1 MSYIS
6 VKSLNCKNCYK
17 CLKYCMVKSIK
28 YKNDKVEV
36 IDEKCILCGKCVN
49 TCPQE
54 AKKVISD
61 IDIVKELIKNK
72 NVKKIVSI
80 APSHISAYS
89 DKNKLV
95 SGLLKLG
102 FDGIE
107 ETAIGAAYVTEE
119 YKKLINKMEMDN
131 ILTSCCPTVNL
142 MISKYYPE
150 LINNLAPVLSP
161 VLVHGKLIKEKY
173 GPETFVIFIGPCLSK
188 IYEINHDR
196 DNRNVDYAITFQDLD
211 KWFNDENINLD
222 TLTPNKFNL
231 ESPYSR
237 VYPISKGIIYD
248 LKNHFNDKTSDDKI
262 SIYDL
267 LSVSGLENSESILKE
282 ISNGK
287 VKNVF
292 IEINACSN
300 GCMNG
305 PMMPKNRTS
314 ILEDTIKIKRYAEE
328 IKNKKNEFDR
338 RDLNKKF
345 FNEKTEG
352 FIPEENKLKDILM
365 QIGKVKKDDEL
376 NCGSCGYDTCKDK
389 AIAVYQG
396 KAELYMCLP
405 YMSEMAQSLS
415 NVTLNVTPN
424 YIIAVNEDMKIKEF
438 NLAAQKLFKI
448 SRNDALNKYLFDFI
462 DPSDFEKV
470 FETHKD
476 IRKKKVRYED
486 LGITI
491 MQTIIYVKEQKI
503 AMGILKN
510 ITEEEENIEKMYN
523 LKLDTVNMAQNVI
536 NKQMRVAQEIA
547 SLLGET
553 TAETKVTLNKL
564 KKLIINEGNNINE

>member
-1 MSYIS
+1 MGYIS

-17 CLKYCMVKSIK
+17 CLKGCMVKSIK
-28 YKNDKVEV
+28 YRNDKVEV
-36 IDEKCILCGKCVN
+36 IDEKCILCGECVN
-49 TCPQE
+49 ICPQE
-54 AKKVISD
+54 AKKIISD
-61 IDIVKELIKNK
+61 IDKVRELVRNK
-72 NVKKIVSI
+72 NVKKIVSV
-80 APSHISAYS
+80 APSYISAYP

-102 FDGIE
+102 FDGVE
-107 ETAIGAAYVTEE
+107 ETAIGAAYVTKE
-119 YKKLINKMEMDN
+119 YKKLMDKMEMEN

-150 LINNLAPVLSP
+150 LINSLAPVLSP

-173 GPETFVIFIGPCLSK
+173 GQETSVVFIGPCLSK
-188 IYEINHDR
+188 IYEINNDV
-196 DNRNVDYAITFQDLD
+196 DEKNVDCAITFQDLNT
-211 KWFNDENINLD
+211 WFTDENIDLD
-222 TLTPNKFNL
+222 SLTPKEFHL

-237 VYPISKGIIYD
+237 VYPISKGILYD
-248 LKNHFNDKTSDDKI
+248 LKNIFRDQVNEDKI
-262 SIYDL
+262 SKYDL
-267 LSVSGLENSESILKE
+267 LSVSGLENVENILKE
-282 ISNGK
+282 ISKGK
-287 VKNVF
+287 IKNVF

-300 GCMNG
+300 GCVNG
-305 PMMPKNRTS
+305 PMMPKNGIS
-314 ILEDTIKIKRYAEE
+314 VLEDSIKIKRYAEE
-328 IKNKKNEFDR
+328 IKNNKNRFDR
-338 RDLNKKF
+338 SDLEKKF
-345 FNEKTEG
+345 FNEKVED
-352 FIPEENKLKDILM
+352 FIPDEEKLKDILM
-365 QIGKVKKDDEL
+365 QIGKIKKDDEL
-376 NCGSCGYDTCKDK
+376 NCGSCGYDSCRDK

-424 YIIAVNEDMKIKEF
+424 YIIAVNEDMKIREF

-462 DPSDFEKV
+462 DPSDFEEV
-470 FETHKD
+470 FETQKD

-491 MQTIIYVKEQKI
+491 MQTIVYVKEQKI

>member
-1 MSYIS
+1 MNCIS

-17 CLKYCMVKSIK
+17 CLKHCMVKSIK
-28 YKNDKVEV
+28 YRNDQVEV
-36 IDEKCILCGKCVN
+36 IDEKCILCGECVN
-49 TCPQE
+49 ICPQE

-61 IDIVKELIKNK
+61 IDKVKELIKDK

-80 APSHISAYS
+80 APSYISVYS

-102 FDGIE
+102 FDGVE

-131 ILTSCCPTVNL
+131 ILTSCCPTINL

-150 LINNLAPVLSP
+150 LIDNLAPVLSP

-173 GPETFVIFIGPCLSK
+173 GSNTSVIFIGPCLSK
-188 IYEINHDR
+188 IYEINQDL

-211 KWFNDENINLD
+211 KWFIDENIDLD
-222 TLTPNKFNL
+222 TLTPNEFNL

-237 VYPISKGIIYD
+237 VYPISKGILYD
-248 LKNHFNDKTSDDKI
+248 LKNHFQDKDSEDKI
-262 SIYDL
+262 NKYDL
-267 LSVSGLENSESILKE
+267 MSVSGLENVESILKE
-282 ISNGK
+282 ISNGNI
-287 VKNVF
+287 KNVF
-292 IEINACSN
+292 IEVNACSN
-300 GCMNG
+300 GCVNG
-305 PMMPKNRTS
+305 PLMPKNRTS
-314 ILEDTIKIKRYAEE
+314 ILGDTIKIKRYADE
-328 IKNKKNEFDR
+328 IKNSVNNFDR
-338 RDLNKKF
+338 DDLSKKF
-345 FNEKTEG
+345 FNEKVES
-352 FIPEENKLKDILM
+352 FIPDEDKIKDILM
-365 QIGKVKKDDEL
+365 QIGKVNKDDEL
-376 NCGSCGYDTCKDK
+376 NCGSCGYDSCRDK
-389 AIAVYQG
+389 AVAVYQG
-396 KAELYMCLP
+396 KAELHMCLP

-470 FETHKD
+470 FETQED

-491 MQTIIYVKEQKI
+491 MQTIVYVKEQKI

>member
-17 CLKYCMVKSIK
+17 CLKYCTVKSIK
-28 YKNDKVEV
+28 YRNDKVEV
-36 IDEKCILCGKCVN
+36 IDEKCILCGECIN
-49 TCPQE
+49 ICPQE

-61 IDIVKELIKNK
+61 IDKVKELVTNK

-80 APSHISAYS
+80 APSYISAYP

-102 FDGIE
+102 FDGVE
-107 ETAIGAAYVTEE
+107 ETAVGAAYVTEE

-131 ILTSCCPTVNL
+131 ILTSCCPTINL

-173 GPETFVIFIGPCLSK
+173 GPETSVIFIGPCLSK
-188 IYEINHDR
+188 IYEINQDE
-196 DNRNVDYAITFQDLD
+196 DSRNVDFAITFQDLD
-211 KWFNDENINLD
+211 KWLLDENINLETITPKELD
-222 TLTPNKFNL
+222 TD
-231 ESPYSR
+231 SPYSR
-237 VYPISKGIIYD
+237 VYPISQGILYD
-248 LKNHFNDKTSDDKI
+248 LKNHFKDKDSGDKI
-262 SIYDL
+262 SKYDL
-267 LSVSGLENSESILKE
+267 LSVSGLKDVENILNE

-287 VKNVF
+287 IKNVF

-300 GCMNG
+300 GCVNG

-314 ILEDTIKIKRYAEE
+314 VLEDTIKIKRYAEE
-328 IKNKKNEFDR
+328 IKDNENKFDR
-338 RDLNKKF
+338 NDLNKKF
-345 FNEKTEG
+345 FNEKIED
-352 FIPEENKLKDILM
+352 FIPGEDKLKDILM
-365 QIGKVKKDDEL
+365 QIGKIKKDDEL
-376 NCGSCGYDTCKDK
+376 NCGSCGYDTCRDK

-405 YMSEMAQSLS
+405 YISEMAQSLS

-462 DPSDFEKV
+462 DPSDFVKV
-470 FETHKD
+470 FETQKD
-476 IRKKKVRYED
+476 IRKKKVRYEN

-491 MQTIIYVKEQKI
+491 MQTIVYVKDQKI

-510 ITEEEENIEKMYN
+510 ITEEEENVEKMYN